1 MKSTI
6 ALIKLVLWI
15 TCLNLIIFAY
25 SIPARADT
33 ELPNYYQEKSWHNPD
48 GIGKFYQNREIAKVM
63 GHQAMLWLEREERE
77 TEEKP
82 SLILEN
88 LDIAPNDVIADIG
101 AGTGYLSFKLAKLV
115 PEGKVFA
122 VDIQPEMLD
131 VVDFIS
137 KDEKITNIEP
147 ILGSNRSPNLA
158 ENSID
163 LAIMVDA
170 YHEFEYPREMMQEI
184 VKALKPEGRVIL
196 VEYRKEN
203 PLVLIKGLHKMSQ
216 TQVKKELSLV
226 GLSWQETKNILP
238 QQHLMIFQTS
248 S

>member
-1 MKSTI
+1 MKKIVTSI
-6 ALIKLVLWI
+6 AIVLWI
-15 TCLNLIIFAY
+15 TCLNLIFFNY
-25 SIPARADT
+25 NLTARADT
-33 ELPNYYQEKSWHNPD
+33 NLPSYYQEKSFHNPD
-48 GIGKFYQNREIAKVM
+48 GIGKFYQGREIAKVM
-63 GHQAMLWLEREERE
+63 GHQAMLWLERGERE

-82 SLILEN
+82 SLILDN
-88 LDIAPNDVIADIG
+88 LDIAPNNVIADIG

-122 VDIQPEMLD
+122 IDIQPEMLD
-131 VVDFIS
+131 VINFIS

-147 ILGSNRSPNLA
+147 ILGSDRSPNLT

-170 YHEFEYPREMMQEI
+170 YHEFEYPREMMQAI

-203 PLVLIKGLHKMSQ
+203 PLILIKGLHKMSQ
-216 TQVKKELSLV
+216 TQVKKELSIV
-226 GLSWQETKNILP
+226 GLTWQETKNILP
-238 QQHLMIFQTS
+238 QQHLMIFQKT
-248 S
+248 

>member
-1 MKSTI
+1 MKKTVTSI
-6 ALIKLVLWI
+6 AIVLWI
-15 TCLNLIIFAY
+15 TCLNLIFFSY
-25 SIPARADT
+25 NIPARADT
-33 ELPNYYQEKSWHNPD
+33 DLPNYYQKKSFHNPD
-48 GIGKFYQNREIAKVM
+48 GIGKFYQGREIAKVM
-63 GHQAMLWLEREERE
+63 GHQAMLWLERGERE

-88 LDIAPNDVIADIG
+88 LDIAPTDVIADIG

-131 VVDFIS
+131 VIDFIV
-137 KDEKITNIEP
+137 KDEKINNIEP
-147 ILGSNRSPNLA
+147 ILGSDRSPNLA

-170 YHEFEYPREMMQEI
+170 YHEFEYPREMMQDI
-184 VKALKPEGRVIL
+184 VKALKAKGRVIL

-216 TQVKKELSLV
+216 AQVKKELSIV
-226 GLSWQETKNILP
+226 SLSWQETKNILP
-238 QQHLMIFQTS
+238 QQHLMIFQKS
-248 S
+248 

>member
-1 MKSTI
+1 
-6 ALIKLVLWI
+6 
-15 TCLNLIIFAY
+15 
-25 SIPARADT
+25 
-33 ELPNYYQEKSWHNPD
+33 
-48 GIGKFYQNREIAKVM
+48 
-63 GHQAMLWLEREERE
+63 LERGERE

-88 LDIAPNDVIADIG
+88 LDIAPTDVIADIG

-131 VVDFIS
+131 VIDFIV
-137 KDEKITNIEP
+137 KDEQVNNVEP
-147 ILGSNRSPNLA
+147 ILGSDRSPNLA

-170 YHEFEYPREMMQEI
+170 YNEFEYPREMMQDI
-184 VKALKPEGRVIL
+184 VKALKSKGRIIL

-203 PLVLIKGLHKMSQ
+203 SLVLIKGLHRMSQ
-216 TQVKKELSLV
+216 VQVKKELSIV

-238 QQHLMIFQTS
+238 QQHLMIFQKA
-248 S
+248 